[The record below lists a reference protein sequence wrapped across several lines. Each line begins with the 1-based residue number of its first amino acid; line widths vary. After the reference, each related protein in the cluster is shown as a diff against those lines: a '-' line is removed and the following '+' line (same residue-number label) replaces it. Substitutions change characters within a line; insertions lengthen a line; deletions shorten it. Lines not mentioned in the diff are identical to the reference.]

1 MQTNIRDELLN
12 IVINT
17 VATARPLVDAV
28 QRKDRDLA
36 DQVRRALSSI
46 CLNTAEG
53 FGTSA
58 RNGNCRLRFES
69 ARGSLYEA
77 QSGLRVA
84 VAWGYFTTE
93 QVAPTL
99 AALDGIAK
107 RLYGL
112 ARR

>member
-1 MQTNIRDELLN
+1 MHSNLRAELLQ
-12 IVINT
+12 IVLNT
-17 VATARPLVDAV
+17 IAGARPLVDAA
-28 QRKDRDLA
+28 QRRDKDLA
-36 DQVRRALSSI
+36 DQIRRALSSI
-46 CLNTAEG
+46 GLNTAEG

-77 QSGLRVA
+77 QMGLQLA
-84 VAWGYFTTE
+84 VTWGYFTAE
-93 QVAPTL
+93 QAAPTL
-99 AALDGIAK
+99 TALDSIAK